1 MRKQLWIPLLLL
13 VVLALS
19 ACTAPVATP
28 AEAPAAEAPAA
39 EAPAAEAPAGACA
52 PAADGAYAGVD
63 PSGQTIAWWHNH
75 TGSREELLL
84 PIVAEFNES
93 NPCGITVEAQ
103 SQGGYDD
110 IRDKVNASIQNGEQP
125 AAIVVGYQN
134 DQEFYQLQDTL
145 VDLNTIIDDATW
157 GLTAEEKADFYPAF
171 LEQSVHPLFDGQRL
185 GFPPNRSMEV
195 LYYNQ
200 SWLEELGFS
209 GPPTTPDEFKAQACA
224 AAAAKGDGTG
234 GYILR
239 DDASAMASFTYAF
252 GGDILT
258 EDGTQYVLNSPA
270 TVEAMTFLKGMYD
283 EGCAYFFT
291 EGFPNPQFAARNAIF
306 AQGSSSGL
314 PFYAGDLKTVA
325 EEQGRE
331 IDAWGVTA
339 IPHTTA
345 EPVQNL
351 YGGDVMITKTTPEQ
365 ELAAWIFVKWFTEP
379 ENMAKWVQASNYFP
393 TRASTSEFLTDYLA
407 ANPQWA
413 SAVDLLPYAAYEPQL
428 ISYTAVRD
436 EMTKAFNEVMQGAPI
451 QERLDALTVFANDQ
465 QATMM
470 AELE

>member
-1 MRKQLWIPLLLL
+1 MRKQVWLPLLMLL
-13 VVLALS
+13 VLVLS
-19 ACTAPVATP
+19 ACVAPVATP
-28 AEAPAAEAPAA
+28 AEAPVA
-39 EAPAAEAPAGACA
+39 EAPAAEAPAGECA
-52 PAADGAYAGVD
+52 PATDGAYAGVD
-63 PSGQTIAWWHNH
+63 PSGQAIAWWHNH

-84 PIVAEFNES
+84 PIVAEFNAS

-145 VDLNTIIDDATW
+145 VDLNNLIDDATW
-157 GLTAEEKADFYPAF
+157 GLTAEAKADFYPAF
-171 LEQSVHPLFDGQRL
+171 LEQSVHPLFEGQRL

-200 SWLEELGFS
+200 TWLEELGFS
-209 GPPTTPDEFKAQACA
+209 GPPTTPEEFKEQACA

-239 DDASAMASFTYAF
+239 DDASAMASFTYAY

-270 TVEAMTFLKGMYD
+270 TVEAMTFLKGMFD

-314 PFYAGDLKTVA
+314 PFYAGDLATVA
-325 EEQGRE
+325 TEQGRE

-345 EPVQNL
+345 DPVQNL

-365 ELAAWIFVKWFTEP
+365 ELAAWIFIKWFTEP

-393 TRASTSEFLTDYLA
+393 TRASVSEFLTDYLS

-413 SAVDLLPYAAYEPQL
+413 SAVELLPFAAYEPQL

-451 QERLDALTVFANDQ
+451 QERLDALTTFANEQ